1 MFPGLTP
8 FALFFR
14 PAGAG
19 GWLVTRDDALRFIL
33 SPRWGGFVK
42 GGRREKTGLEFEDD
56 GVAGGDAEFFGGV
69 AFGDGDFELPIAVD
83 QGEGSVVGCLGVGAE
98 EGDGDR
104 LALDGEI
111 EKQAGFE
118 LAQFGSGEVGDD
130 VAVVVIFA

>member
-1 MFPGLTP
+1 MFC
-8 FALFFR
+8 FE
-14 PAGAG
+14 
-19 GWLVTRDDALRFIL
+19 
-33 SPRWGGFVK
+33 
-42 GGRREKTGLEFEDD
+42 RRLEFEDD

-118 LAQFGSGEVGDD
+118 LA
-130 VAVVVIFA
+130 